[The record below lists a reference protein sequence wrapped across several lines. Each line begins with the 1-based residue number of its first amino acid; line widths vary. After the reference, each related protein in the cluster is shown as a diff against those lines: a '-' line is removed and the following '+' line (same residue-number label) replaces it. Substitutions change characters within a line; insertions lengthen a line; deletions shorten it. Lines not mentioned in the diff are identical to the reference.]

1 MAHTVRDK
9 RKLLMRVRRIRGQID
24 ALERLLEADA
34 DCSKTLHLTVACRG
48 AINSLMT
55 EILEGHIRFH
65 VVNPEDQP
73 TSTQLEAAEEVI
85 DVVRSYLK

>member
-1 MAHTVRDK
+1 MAHSVRDK
-9 RKLLMRVRRIRGQID
+9 RKLRLRVRRIRGQID

-65 VVNPEDQP
+65 VVNP
-73 TSTQLEAAEEVI
+73 
-85 DVVRSYLK
+85 